1 MKVFFLLE
9 MSYGSINN
17 DNLDGNPM
25 RINYRIV
32 EGIESGQRMTTM
44 EMNVNT
50 DRDIGPIVE
59 YAEVPLLPLAKACTP
74 LVSIIYNLL
83 FYVQLA
89 IDDTPEVPPD
99 GLTIDESA
107 SIRLY
112 TMEWPKSHRSLY
124 SMLNQTLNTAD
135 RKTLEPYFKYLKLFL
150 TAVVKLPCIRT
161 QTVWR
166 GVTKDLS
173 GDFPPGTPV
182 TWWAFSSCTLTM
194 TVLNNSIYLG
204 KTGPRTLF
212 SIETINGRTI
222 RAHSHFSNEDEILLP
237 PGTHMIVQSQLNP
250 APDLYI
256 VHLKQVIPDQT
267 LLELPFKGNSI
278 IYCLIIY
285 IQLKSSSFYF

>member
-1 MKVFFLLE
+1 MRVFFRLE

-17 DNLDGNPM
+17 DNLDGNPV
-25 RINYRIV
+25 RVNYRIV

-161 QTVWR
+161 QTVWH

-173 GDFPPGTPV
+173 GNFPPGTPV

-204 KTGPRTLF
+204 KTGPRTLL

-222 RAHSHFSNEDEILLP
+222 RAHSHFANEDEILLP

-278 IYCLIIY
+278 IYCHIIY
-285 IQLKSSSFYF
+285 IQFNFSSLYF